1 MVLWRRGVVFDKRQG
16 VFLSVGGGGV
26 CIKRLCYSPQ
36 SMRVFDPPVEEDGH
50 WVKRS
55 DFTGNKSF
63 GNFFCHNPGCKK
75 KWWRSAHAF
84 KDFCQKCSS
93 CDVRCR
99 AAYFWVNEHPKDFER
114 GASATPDTDKEH
126 LKHLCG
132 ACAAGVCTISRDC
145 GQ

>member
-1 MVLWRRGVVFDKRQG
+1 
-16 VFLSVGGGGV
+16 
-26 CIKRLCYSPQ
+26 
-36 SMRVFDPPVEEDGH
+36 MRVFDPPVEEDGH

-84 KDFCQKCSS
+84 KDFYQKCSS

-99 AAYFWVNEHPKDFER
+99 AAYFWVNEHPKDSER
-114 GASATPDTDKEH
+114 GASERPDTDKEH
-126 LKHLCG
+126 KEHLWQLCG
-132 ACAAGVCTISRDC
+132 ACAAGVCTFPRDC